1 MLGYAHV
8 ASRPRRSCKARY
20 SRSRRDWRR
29 DTLPTTADGSRCAGA
44 VPSPHKSNPV
54 PVADRR
60 SLCEAAV
67 GAGNSNSSRLSS
79 SMPAGSGQLSPAE
92 ARAPQIIMHD
102 AIVLIPNIRAMTR
115 SVRHCCL
122 EGGTFLF
129 RRINNFGVG
138 TCSWR
143 IPLHRRGGKRSDNNL
158 ARVFDLFPSLRER
171 RSQMAPWGGEHRML
185 MLGLALMMRH
195 SLPLMDE
202 PSIGLAP
209 RVTADVFGSIA
220 RLKDPDGTNI
230 WWNR

>member
-1 MLGYAHV
+1 
-8 ASRPRRSCKARY
+8 
-20 SRSRRDWRR
+20 
-29 DTLPTTADGSRCAGA
+29 
-44 VPSPHKSNPV
+44 
-54 PVADRR
+54 
-60 SLCEAAV
+60 
-67 GAGNSNSSRLSS
+67 
-79 SMPAGSGQLSPAE
+79 
-92 ARAPQIIMHD
+92 MHD

-122 EGGTFLF
+122 ERGTSLI
-129 RRINNFGVG
+129 RRIDNLGVG

-171 RSQMAPWGGEHRML
+171 SSQMAGTPWGGERRML

-220 RLKDPDGTNI
+220 RLKNADVTIIWGTE
-230 WWNR
+230 RTHGAGYC